1 MSDNNITEIGI
12 LSIISIIS
20 GLFIVLIKII
30 MKSKCSELNCCFG
43 MFKVIRD
50 VSAEVDIENNKI
62 NHNINDDNE
71 LNINDVITN
80 VKNSNIIK

>member
-30 MKSKCSELNCCFG
+30 MKSKCSNFDCCFG
-43 MFKVIRD
+43 MFKVQRD
-50 VSAEVDIENNKI
+50 IDAENKIEIERIEHNIKSNDYINKIENNKMEYFI
-62 NHNINDDNE
+62 
-71 LNINDVITN
+71 
-80 VKNSNIIK
+80 